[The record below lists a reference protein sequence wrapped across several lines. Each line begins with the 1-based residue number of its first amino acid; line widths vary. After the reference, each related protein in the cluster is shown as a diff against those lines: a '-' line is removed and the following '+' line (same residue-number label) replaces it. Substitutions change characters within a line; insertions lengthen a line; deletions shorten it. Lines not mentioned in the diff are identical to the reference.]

1 MHFRFASEKDA
12 PRLLAIYG
20 QYIETPITFQC
31 TLPTVHEFADRIAH
45 ISAFYPYIVAEEN
58 GEILGYAYAHRHM
71 EREAYQWNAE
81 LSVYLDQNATSH
93 AIGTQLVTKII
104 ALLRLQGIKKLVSG
118 ITQPNPKSDGLH
130 SKLSF
135 KLVGTYTHA
144 GFKNRKWY
152 DVSWFENKIGEH
164 ALDPVS
170 PVSLSELPQEEVS
183 RILND

>member
-1 MHFRFASEKDA
+1 
-12 PRLLAIYG
+12 
-20 QYIETPITFQC
+20 
-31 TLPTVHEFADRIAH
+31 
-45 ISAFYPYIVAEEN
+45 
-58 GEILGYAYAHRHM
+58 M

-93 AIGTQLVTKII
+93 GIGTQLVTKII

-118 ITQPNPKSDGLH
+118 ITLPNPKSDGLH

-144 GFKNRKWY
+144 GFKSGKWY
-152 DVSWFENKIGEH
+152 DVSWFENNIGEH

>member
-20 QYIETPITFQC
+20 QYIETPITFES

-93 AIGTQLVTKII
+93 GIGTQLVTKII

-118 ITQPNPKSDGLH
+118 IT
-130 SKLSF
+130 
-135 KLVGTYTHA
+135 
-144 GFKNRKWY
+144 
-152 DVSWFENKIGEH
+152 
-164 ALDPVS
+164 
-170 PVSLSELPQEEVS
+170 
-183 RILND
+183 